1 MGTYAESLLTPDEKV
16 LRRERQ
22 HPIALLLDSW
32 LAIILWGA
40 VVVLL
45 LVRLILPAD
54 VFGTNLFGDGTWFS
68 DLGSALTL
76 ILLLAGVVVVAVRW
90 WWWRTQEFLVT
101 TRRLILSWGVLNK
114 SSSDSSLEKINDL
127 QLDVSVLGR
136 LLDYGSLKV
145 MTAAPMQ
152 GAEYLDRLNHA
163 KDFKKTLMTAKHD
176 LQMSQGTDGE
186 DFLRGRSPSAAAAVP
201 IAAPAAK
208 SGVAGAAAAKTG
220 VTAAAPIDLS
230 GGADPLK
237 ADTPEEVSA
246 VLAQLTRLRDDG
258 HISAEEYEAKKQE
271 LLGRL

>member
-1 MGTYAESLLTPDEKV
+1 MGTYAESLLTVDEHIIV
-16 LRRERQ
+16 RERQ
-22 HPIALLLDSW
+22 HWLVLILDSW

-40 VVVLL
+40 TIVLL
-45 LVRLILPAD
+45 ILRLFLPED
-54 VFGTNLFGDGTWFS
+54 FYGVSVNSGGIGDALSVIT
-68 DLGSALTL
+68 LLTL
-76 ILLLAGVVVVAVRW
+76 VGGIIVVAVRW

-163 KDFKKTLMTAKHD
+163 KDFKKTLMTAKHE

-186 DFLRGRSPSAAAAVP
+186 DYLGGRSRGPAPGTPVAAPAVP
-201 IAAPAAK
+201 RAPAPPAAAPAA
-208 SGVAGAAAAKTG
+208 
-220 VTAAAPIDLS
+220 IDLS

-237 ADTPEEVSA
+237 ADTPEEVAA
-246 VLAQLTRLRDDG
+246 VLAQLTRLRDEG
-258 HISAEEYEAKKQE
+258 NISAEDYEAKKRE
-271 LLGRL
+271 LLARL